1 MKNSTYLS
9 KFRWRNALKLHLKMS
24 CLLLMALLAGHQAS
38 AQGTQT
44 TVLINPNAEGG
55 FENGSTFAANGWTT
69 VNAALNT
76 WNVGTVP
83 GWFTGTGGAYVSN
96 DSGTTWAYGN
106 TTANRSHFYRDVAF
120 PIGVTSVTLKFDWRG
135 NGNDTDYDNLMVYV
149 VDTNVTP
156 STAGPTGT
164 NTTTTGW
171 TGYTNGTSG
180 YYLLQRSGTSNPTTT
195 TAVTYS
201 FTTAQMSYVAGKT
214 KRLVFV
220 WKNDGSTGSNP
231 PAAVDN
237 ISLVTVAPT
246 CMKAADVAATAITT
260 STATLN
266 WTASLSNPA
275 SGYEYEIRTS
285 GAAGSGA
292 TGLSTSGTTAAG
304 VTTASLTGLANSTVF
319 TVYVRANC
327 GSGDFSDW
335 TAAYTFT
342 TLCDT
347 ATIPYIVPI
356 EAVTVPALPVCTVA
370 QNVNND
376 TKTWV
381 SYASSTGLTGKVM
394 GYPYHGSNAAN
405 DWFFTNGLN
414 LTQGVVYRLKF
425 KYKDTGYAEKLKVG
439 IGNSA
444 VNTAMTTTL
453 FDVTTGAA
461 TTVVAKEI
469 DFSVPT
475 TGVYNI
481 GFQCYSAA
489 NMNVLYLGEISVEL
503 GPTCVP
509 PSTLTASNIL
519 ATTATIGWSEPAA
532 LPSAGYEYEV
542 RTSGAAGSGAT
553 GLATSGST
561 AAGVLTANVTG
572 LTAVTTYT
580 VYVRANCGSGNFSAW
595 SVAYTFATGCE
606 TSAIP
611 YTMPIEAVTV
621 PAIPACTTVQNVNN
635 DTKTW
640 VSTASAAGIT
650 GKVMSYPYH
659 GSNAANDWLFTNGL
673 SLTQGTSY
681 RLKFKYKDSSYAEK
695 LKVGIGNGAV
705 NTAMTTTL
713 FDVTTGTSST
723 VVAKEIDFTVPTTGV
738 YNIGFQCYSA
748 ANMSTLYLGEVSVEV
763 TPTCFVP
770 TALTVTGTTLV
781 ATTIGWTAPTP
792 APAAGYEYEVRTSG
806 AAGSGATGLATSG
819 STAAG
824 VVTANVTGLTA
835 LTNYSVYVRSNC
847 GSGSFS
853 AWTAAATFRTGHCVP
868 SSTSSSTYINSFTTT
883 GGSTNI
889 SNTASGYTTGGYQDN
904 YATATVTQYPTGTI
918 NFATTIAG
926 GTVGTAIWVDWN
938 NDLVFDNATER
949 VYVTTAYG
957 SDQTGSFVVPAG
969 TALGDYRM
977 RVRIDYNSIT
987 PDACSNANTRTE
999 AEDYKLTVVA
1009 MPACMPP
1016 TAVAATANTAFTAT
1030 VTWTA
1035 SVSTP
1040 ANGYEI
1046 YYSENNTAPAEGA
1059 TPNATAAAGAV
1070 TAPLSGLSASTTYYV
1085 WVRSNCGT
1093 GNTSVWTTAP
1103 VTFTTP
1109 CNPPVISA
1117 TTPASICGQGT
1128 ATLGAT
1134 ANEGTINWYA
1144 AQTGGAALGTG
1155 ASFTTPVIT
1164 ATTSYWVEAS
1174 RLNGIVA
1181 VGPVSP
1187 TAQGGTIGAQTT
1199 AWENNFTVLKNT
1211 KLASVDI
1218 FPITAGQTGAIVVRS
1233 ASGTVIA
1240 TYPYTTNVSGGAT
1253 AQTITLNHA
1262 LEPGD
1267 YQLYPTLPTAGVN
1280 RNTTGAVYPYTSSVA
1295 RINGNGYNAAYF
1307 MGMYNWKF
1315 EDACASART
1324 EVVATVTAPPALT
1337 LSTASTAVV
1346 CSGSSSA
1353 AVTITAGAS
1362 SYDTYTWT
1370 PATGV
1375 TGNATNGWT
1384 FNPTATTTYTLK
1396 AVNATNGCNTE
1407 ATVVV
1412 NINPAPVVNVAATPS
1427 TICEGASAA
1436 LVATTTTSA
1445 PGTIT
1450 LGAGTTLT
1458 SETSQPTAFCN
1469 RWAQYWN
1476 QTVYTAAELTAA
1488 GLKPGNITS
1497 IAYKITTLGSGTN
1510 VSNFTV
1516 RIGTT
1521 TNTALTGFTTTGLNL
1536 VYGPATYTH
1545 SVGVNTIT
1553 FTTPYVWDGV
1563 SNIIVDIRQ
1572 DGADSTNNAITYY
1585 TATTDNTT
1593 VSATSST
1600 ASSTTVLA
1608 TSNPTPSLSKNR
1620 LNVVFGGQV
1629 ASTGAGDLTWTWMP
1643 GNLTGN
1649 AVTVTPATTTT
1660 YTVRGTNPTTG
1671 CYTES
1676 TVTVNVNPAP
1686 AAPTGNATQT
1696 INVNTADQATIADLV
1711 ANGTAVVWYA
1721 TEADAI
1727 ANVSPLAT
1735 TVQLVNGATY
1745 YAMQTVGGCRS
1756 NTPLAVTVTVG
1767 LGTGSFNMPG
1777 LKYYPNPVV
1786 DVFTVTYTNDITSVE
1801 VFNLVGQ
1808 RVIAM
1813 QPNATIALVDM
1824 SVLPT
1829 GAYILQIKAN
1839 GQSQSVKVIKK

>member
-1 MKNSTYLS
+1 MKNSTLS
-9 KFRWRNALKLHLKMS
+9 RFRWRNALKLHFKLS
-24 CLLLMALLAGHQAS
+24 CLLLMALLAGHQAN

-55 FENGSTFAANGWTT
+55 FENGSTFDANGWTT
-69 VNAALNT
+69 VNGTPNA

-96 DSGTTWAYGN
+96 DSGTTWAYTNN
-106 TTANRSHFYRDVAF
+106 TATRSHFYRDVAF
-120 PIGVTSVTLKFDWRG
+120 PAGVTTVTLKFDWRA
-135 NGNDTDYDNLMVYV
+135 NGNDGNSDNLLVYL
-149 VDTNVTP
+149 VDTNITP
-156 STAGPTGT
+156 TTSGPTGT

-171 TGYTNGTSG
+171 TGYTDGTTG
-180 YYLLQRSGTSNPTTT
+180 YYLLQRNGTANPTTT

-201 FTTAQMSYVAGKT
+201 LTTAQMSYVAGKT

-220 WKNDGSTGSNP
+220 WKNNGSTGTNP
-231 PAAVDN
+231 PASVDN
-237 ISLVTVAPT
+237 ISLSAVAPT
-246 CMKAADVAATAITT
+246 CLKPADVAASAITT
-260 STATLN
+260 TTATLN
-266 WTASLSNPA
+266 WTASGSNPA

-292 TGLSTSGTTAAG
+292 TGLATSGTTTAG
-304 VTTASLTGLANSTVF
+304 TTTASLTALVNSTTY

-342 TLCDT
+342 MLCDA
-347 ATIPYIVPI
+347 ATIPHIVPI
-356 EAVTVPALPVCTVA
+356 EAVTVPALPVCTTA

-376 TKTWV
+376 TKTWI
-381 SYASSTGLTGKVM
+381 SYASTTGITGKVM
-394 GYPYHGSNAAN
+394 GYPYHGSNVAN

-425 KYKDTGYAEKLKVG
+425 KYKDTGYVEKLKVG

-469 DFSVPT
+469 DFTVPT

-489 NMNVLYLGEISVEL
+489 NMNILYLGEISVEL
-503 GPTCVP
+503 GPTCVAP
-509 PSTLTASNIL
+509 TTVTATNVL
-519 ATTATIGWSEPAA
+519 ATSATIGWSEPIA
-532 LPSAGYEYEV
+532 LPSAGYEYEI

-553 GLATSGST
+553 GLVNSGST
-561 AAGVLTANVTG
+561 AAGVLTANVTA

-595 SVAYTFATGCE
+595 TAAYTFATSCE
-606 TSAIP
+606 SSVIP
-611 YTMPIEAVTV
+611 YTVPIEAVTV

-640 VSTASAAGIT
+640 VSVASVAGIT

-659 GSNAANDWLFTNGL
+659 GTNAANDWFFTNGL
-673 SLTQGTSY
+673 NLTQGTSY
-681 RLKFKYKDSSYAEK
+681 RLKFKYKDSAYAEK
-695 LKVGIGNGAV
+695 LKVGIGNSAV
-705 NTAMTTTL
+705 NTAMSTTL
-713 FDVTTGTSST
+713 FDVTTGTSNT
-723 VVAKEIDFTVPTTGV
+723 VVAKEIDFTVPTTGI

-748 ANMSTLYLGEVSVEV
+748 GNMNTLYLGEISVEV
-763 TPTCFVP
+763 TPTCLVP
-770 TALTVTGTTLV
+770 TALTVSGTTLV
-781 ATTIGWTAPTP
+781 STTIGWTAPAT
-792 APAAGYEYEVRTSG
+792 APAAGYEYEIRTSG
-806 AAGSGATGLATSG
+806 AAGSGATGLANSG

-824 VVTANVTGLTA
+824 VLTANVGGLTA
-835 LTNYSVYVRSNC
+835 STDYSVYVRSNC

-853 AWTAAATFRTGHCVP
+853 AWTAATTFRTGYCVP
-868 SSTSSSTYINSFTTT
+868 SSTSSSTFINNFTTT

-918 NFATTIAG
+918 SFATAITGGSAG
-926 GTVGTAIWVDWN
+926 TSIWVDWN

-949 VYVTTAYG
+949 VFVTTAFG
-957 SDQTGSFVVPAG
+957 NDQTGSFVVPAG

-987 PDACSNANTRTE
+987 PDACSNANARTE

-1009 MPACMPP
+1009 IPSCMPP

-1040 ANGYEI
+1040 ADGYEI
-1046 YYSENNTAPAEGA
+1046 YYSENNTAPGVGA
-1059 TPNATAAAGAV
+1059 TANATAAAGAV
-1070 TAPLSGLSASTTYYV
+1070 TAPLSALTPSTTYYV
-1085 WVRSNCGT
+1085 WVRSNCGS
-1093 GNTSVWTTAP
+1093 GNTSTWTTAP

-1134 ANEGTINWYA
+1134 ANEGTIRWYA
-1144 AQTGGAALGTG
+1144 AQTGGVALGTG

-1164 ATTSYWVEAS
+1164 ATTSYWVESS
-1174 RLNGIVA
+1174 RLNGVVA

-1199 AWENNFTVLKNT
+1199 AWENNFTVLKST
-1211 KLASVDI
+1211 KLNSVDI
-1218 FPITAGQTGAIVVRS
+1218 FPVTSGQTGAIIVRS

-1253 AQTITLNHA
+1253 AQTITLNHV
-1262 LEPGD
+1262 LEPGS
-1267 YQLYPTLPTAGVN
+1267 YQLYPTLPTDGVN

-1295 RINGNGYNAAYF
+1295 RITGNGYNAAYF

-1315 EDACASART
+1315 EDSCTSART
-1324 EVVATVTAPPALT
+1324 EVIATVTTPPALT

-1353 AVTITAGAS
+1353 AVTVTAGAS

-1375 TGNATNGWT
+1375 TGDATNGWT
-1384 FNPTATTTYTLK
+1384 FNPTATTTYTVR
-1396 AVNATNGCNTE
+1396 ASNSVNGCNID

-1427 TICEGASAA
+1427 TICEGTSAA

-1450 LGAGTTLT
+1450 LGTGTTLT
-1458 SETSQPTAFCN
+1458 SETAQPTAFCN

-1476 QTVYTAAELTAA
+1476 QTVFTAAELTAA

-1510 VSNFTV
+1510 VNNFTV

-1521 TNTALTGFTTTGLNL
+1521 TNSALTGFTTTGLNL
-1536 VYGPATYTH
+1536 VYGPATYAH
-1545 SVGVNTIT
+1545 AVGVNTIT
-1553 FTTPYVWDGV
+1553 FDTPYVWDGV

-1593 VSATSST
+1593 VSATTST
-1600 ASSTTVLA
+1600 VSSTTVLA

-1629 ASTGAGDLTWTWMP
+1629 ASTGAGDLNWTWMP
-1643 GNLTGN
+1643 GNLTGSS
-1649 AVTVTPATTTT
+1649 VTVTPATTTT

-1686 AAPTGNATQT
+1686 AAPTGNATQVIT
-1696 INVNTADQATIADLV
+1696 GNSPADATIEDIV
-1711 ANGTAVVWYA
+1711 VTGTAVVWYP
-1721 TEADAI
+1721 TEADALANTNPI
-1727 ANVSPLAT
+1727 AAGT
-1735 TVQLVNGATY
+1735 QLVQGATY
-1745 YAMQTVGGCRS
+1745 YAMQTVGGCTS
-1756 NTPLAVTVTVG
+1756 TAPLAVTVT
-1767 LGTGSFNMPG
+1767 LTLRSGSFDMAG
-1777 LKYYPNPVV
+1777 LKYYPNPVI

-1808 RVIAM
+1808 RVIAV
-1813 QPNATIALVDM
+1813 QPNATTALVDM
-1824 SVLPT
+1824 SALPT
-1829 GAYILQIKAN
+1829 GAYIMQIKAN